1 MLQLET
7 LNLNFTP
14 ALVRGVGAFDRIAC
28 VPDDSRDDGGAAL
41 MRVFI
46 SWSKKPSE
54 QMAKALREWLP
65 EVIQELDPWMSSQD
79 IAKGKKWSAEISAE
93 LDATGQ
99 GLICVTSGNQ
109 HEPWLNF
116 EAGAL
121 AKSLTSAQ
129 VRPVLL
135 DLQARDVTGPL
146 AEFQATLS
154 RDRDDMY
161 QLVESL
167 NAVCASPLSA
177 DRLKRAFDRTWPD
190 LESRLDSIRAA
201 EESREASDP
210 ATVMVPTRPVEDM
223 FGEILERI
231 RAVERLARK
240 PASQSS
246 KRPTPTLF
254 IQEGRPI
261 GSAAEQEA
269 LEVIRSVV
277 PEVEQPT
284 EIGFREDGGV
294 SIRYDDG
301 GPRNHSLILA
311 RLHEPLAA
319 LGVTHIEF
327 TTIDSETGVVIQSQ
341 RLLV

>member
-1 MLQLET
+1 
-7 LNLNFTP
+7 
-14 ALVRGVGAFDRIAC
+14 
-28 VPDDSRDDGGAAL
+28 

-46 SWSKKPSE
+46 SWSKSASE
-54 QMAKALREWLP
+54 QMAKVLREWLP

-79 IAKGKKWSAEISAE
+79 IAKGKRWSAEISAE
-93 LDATGQ
+93 LDSTGQ
-99 GLICVTSGNQ
+99 GLICVTSSNQ

-167 NAVCASPLSA
+167 NTVCASPLNA

-190 LESRLDSIRAA
+190 LESRLDSIRSA
-201 EESREASDP
+201 EESRAAGDP
-210 ATVMVPTRPVEDM
+210 ATVLAPNRPVEDM

-231 RAVERLARK
+231 RAVERLTRR
-240 PASQSS
+240 PASESRS
-246 KRPTPTLF
+246 RPTLF
-254 IQEGRPI
+254 VQPGRPI
-261 GSAAEQEA
+261 GDEAEEVA
-269 LEVIRSVV
+269 LQVIRAAV
-277 PEVEQPT
+277 PEDQQPT
-284 EIGFREDGGV
+284 EIRFREDGSV

-301 GPRNHSLILA
+301 GPKNHTLILA

-319 LGVTHIEF
+319 LGVTHIDF
-327 TTIDSETGVVIQSQ
+327 ITIDSETRAVIQS
-341 RLLV
+341 RRWLE